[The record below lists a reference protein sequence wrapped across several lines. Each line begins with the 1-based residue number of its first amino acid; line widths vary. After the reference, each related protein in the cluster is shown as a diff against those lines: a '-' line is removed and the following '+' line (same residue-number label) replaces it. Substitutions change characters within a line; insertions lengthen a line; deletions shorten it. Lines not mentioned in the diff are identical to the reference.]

1 MGQFALLSDIKALN
15 SRRYEFSANI
25 TSTDAGTITIKIANE
40 PEEDDAHLLNYDNGV
55 GLVAGT
61 VAYRL
66 KDIYPKPQDAEAM
79 KIIFD
84 FGRMPAGAKIVV
96 KDIVFQ
102 EFVD

>member
-1 MGQFALLSDIKALN
+1 MG
-15 SRRYEFSANI
+15 RRRQRFRR
-25 TSTDAGTITIKIANE
+25 AGVLPSPLTA
-40 PEEDDAHLLNYDNGV
+40 
-55 GLVAGT
+55 
-61 VAYRL
+61 RL